1 MIARLR
7 APMSESAA
15 PSFKAARKPSA
26 SWINVR
32 ALLRGPELRQSPQAL
47 KAAGRMVLL
56 LPLIQ
61 IALLVGLLNAE
72 TWLALLGL
80 EGLLLGALAHNQLSR
95 NDAQYRFVGLGLA
108 VVNMLALAFIG
119 LFVTSHVFWISALVA
134 LMPILALVLL
144 PTRPHSIKLAWAFY
158 GIAFAMLLGLA
169 GAARYCVESA
179 AGDEPA
185 ARRMKLSVA
194 WVALVARGGNGTERA
209 LLRLRM
215 AQAAFADQAY
225 DAAFEYADNGLRYED
240 GRWRDLPANNL
251 AEPLFQSQL
260 NVKAQAFYNAAWNK
274 NDPYRSTIKVEALDA
289 STLSECR
296 VKWGF

>member
-1 MIARLR
+1 
-7 APMSESAA
+7 MSESAA
-15 PSFKAARKPSA
+15 PTLKAARKPSA
-26 SWINVR
+26 SWTNVR
-32 ALLRGPELRQSPQAL
+32 AILRGPELRQSPQAL

-61 IALLVGLLNAE
+61 IALLVGMLKAE
-72 TWLALLGL
+72 PWLALLGI
-80 EGLLLGALAHNQLSR
+80 EGLLLGALAHNQLAR
-95 NDAQYRFVGLGLA
+95 NNAQYRFVGLGLA
-108 VVNMLALAFIG
+108 LVNMVALAFIG
-119 LFVTSHVFWISALVA
+119 LFLSSHVFWISALVA

-144 PTRPHSIKLAWAFY
+144 PSRPQSVRLAWTAYLLAFS
-158 GIAFAMLLGLA
+158 ILLGLA
-169 GAARYCVESA
+169 GAARFCIETA
-179 AGDEPA
+179 ANDEPA

-194 WVALVARGGNGTERA
+194 WAAYVTRGGNGTERA

-225 DAAFEYADNGLRYED
+225 DAAFGYADDGLRYED
-240 GRWRDLPANNL
+240 GRWRDLPASPL

-274 NDPYRSTIKVEALDA
+274 NEPYRATIKPEPLDT
-289 STLSECR
+289 STLSECH